1 MRMRKPGFGLLLV
14 VVAHAIAPPHCAAQ
28 GPAGVGGNSA
38 AAPPSASPAPPSDT
52 LHIEPGITY
61 HRPTEKTKLQNYLFD
76 AFGPYPI
83 AAAAIAGGIEQAY
96 GTPREWGGG
105 AQGYGKR
112 VGSIFGIALAS
123 TTSRYTLAEILREDT
138 LYYRCECKG
147 AFPRLKH
154 AVISTFTARR
164 GDDGHR
170 VFSIPS
176 LVSPYVGTMTAALGW
191 YPGRYKPMDG
201 FRMGNYNLLGY
212 MAGNVAIEFL
222 YGGPHEML
230 TKMHL
235 TSRRAAPESNP

>member
-1 MRMRKPGFGLLLV
+1 LLLLAV
-14 VVAHAIAPPHCAAQ
+14 TQTIAPPPCAAQ
-28 GPAGVGGNSA
+28 A
-38 AAPPSASPAPPSDT
+38 AAGADTQSTGAPPAAIPTQPSSAP
-52 LHIEPGITY
+52 HIEPGTTY
-61 HRPTEKTKLQNYLFD
+61 RRPTESTKLQNYLFD

-105 AQGYGKR
+105 VQGYGKR
-112 VGSIFGIALAS
+112 VGSVFGIALTA

-154 AVISTFTARR
+154 AVVSTFTARR

-176 LVSPYVGTMTAALGW
+176 LASPYVGTMTAALGW

-212 MAGNVAIEFL
+212 MAGNIAIEFL